1 MKLQLIA
8 IFTLFSI
15 QNTIAQTKTLYIG
28 SYTKKDSE
36 GIYKVDF
43 NTKTGALSNK
53 TLVAKI
59 ENPSFIALSKNKKNL
74 YAAAREKEHNVS
86 AFKVKKDGWL
96 VFLNK
101 LPSNGRGPCH
111 VTVNKKGDHVA
122 ISNYG
127 GGTIAIYSTEKGGK
141 LKETTQVFNHNTKEQ
156 KSHVHSAQF
165 FKNDLFVADL
175 GRNAIYNYHLDNTNS
190 YKLKFN
196 TLVKTTGNP
205 GPRHFKLTKNGKYI
219 YVINEYSGSITSIK
233 KTKNSFTQIDYDTT
247 LRKDFKGKNTCAD
260 IHISKNERF
269 IYGSN
274 RGENT
279 IVVFKR
285 STKDGTLEKI
295 QNISTHGNWPRN
307 FTLDPTGRFLLVAN
321 QKSNTISVF
330 SIHKNTGKLTYLKS
344 TATASPTC
352 LIF

>member
-1 MKLQLIA
+1 MKLKIFYLLA
-8 IFTLFSI
+8 IFSI
-15 QNTIAQTKTLYIG
+15 QHSMAQTLYVG
-28 SYTKKDSE
+28 GYTKGDSQ
-36 GIYKVDF
+36 GIYKLDF

-59 ENPSFIALSKNKKNL
+59 ENPSFICLSKNKKKL

-86 AFKVKKDGWL
+86 AFKVKKDGSL
-96 VFLNK
+96 NFLNR
-101 LPSNGRGPCH
+101 LTSHGRGPCH
-111 VTVNKKGDHVA
+111 VTINKKGNRVVV
-122 ISNYG
+122 SNYG
-127 GGTIAIYSTEKGGK
+127 GGTVAIYSTEKDGK
-141 LKETTQVFNHNTKEQ
+141 LKETSQVFNHNTKEQ
-156 KSHVHSAQF
+156 KSHVHSALF

-175 GRNAIYNYHLDNTNS
+175 GRNAIYNYHLDHTS
-190 YKLKFN
+190 TYKLKFN

-205 GPRHFKLTKNGKYI
+205 GPRHFKLTKNGKYV
-219 YVINEYSGSITSIK
+219 YVINEYAGSITSIK
-233 KTKNSFTQIDYDTT
+233 KTKNGFTQIDYDTT

-260 IHISKNERF
+260 IHISKDERF

-279 IVVFKR
+279 IAVFKR

-295 QNISTHGNWPRN
+295 QSISTHGNWPRN

-321 QKSNTISVF
+321 QKSNTISIF
-330 SIHKNTGKLTYLKS
+330 SIHKNTGKLTYLNS
-344 TATASPTC
+344 TAIASPTC